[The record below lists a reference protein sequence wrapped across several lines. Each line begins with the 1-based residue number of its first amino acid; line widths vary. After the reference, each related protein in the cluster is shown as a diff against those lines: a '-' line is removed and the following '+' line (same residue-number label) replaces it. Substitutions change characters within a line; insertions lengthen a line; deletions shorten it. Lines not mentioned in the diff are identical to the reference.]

1 MTATLVLRGRTD
13 RVNADGVNAAGV
25 NAAGVNAAGVNAAGV
40 TARRPRPRGLDRAVI
55 VLGVAMLRWAGKR
68 ADRGLMTREEHAR
81 AFATVCDAE
90 RRMLRTQS
98 MAMRVS

>member
-1 MTATLVLRGRTD
+1 MTATLVLRGRTE
-13 RVNADGVNAAGV
+13 VVNAAGV
-25 NAAGVNAAGVNAAGV
+25 NAAGVNTAGV

-55 VLGVAMLRWAGKR
+55 VLGVAMLRWARKR

-90 RRMLRTQS
+90 VRLLRTLS